1 MTFLVKFIVKGVS
14 LFAIEMSEV
23 MSDVASHIVSP
34 AKIAYR
40 VASHIDFSNTED
52 ENSAQTK
59 AKHLIRLRYD
69 NHTLDSKTN
78 LT

>member
-1 MTFLVKFIVKGVS
+1 MTFLVKFIAKGVS

-23 MSDVASHIVSP
+23 IGDVASHTVSP

-52 ENSAQTK
+52 DNSTQTK
-59 AKHLIRLRYD
+59 AEYLIRPRHD
-69 NHTLDSKTN
+69 DHTLVSKTN
-78 LT
+78 LN

>member
-1 MTFLVKFIVKGVS
+1 MTFMVKFIAKGVA
-14 LFAIEMSEV
+14 LFAIEMSEII
-23 MSDVASHIVSP
+23 SDVASHIVSP

-52 ENSAQTK
+52 ESSTQTK
-59 AKHLIRLRYD
+59 AEYLIRPRYND
-69 NHTLDSKTN
+69 HTLVSKTN